1 MPRRER
7 HDSEHRPRVALGR
20 GHGRIQAAI
29 AVGGVAGALGRAGLD
44 RAFPWDGQG
53 WPWSTFMVN
62 VAGTL
67 VLGYL
72 ATRLQERLPPS
83 TYRRPLLGTGLCGAL
98 TTFSTFQVELARLAR
113 DSAYA
118 LAVGYAG
125 ASLAVGL
132 GGVYLATALTRRARL

>member
-1 MPRRER
+1 M
-7 HDSEHRPRVALGR
+7 
-20 GHGRIQAAI
+20 QTAI
-29 AVGGVAGALGRAGLD
+29 AVGGVAGALGRAALD
-44 RAFPWDGQG
+44 RALPWDGHG
-53 WPWSTFMVN
+53 WPWSTFLVN

-98 TTFSTFQVELARLAR
+98 TTFSTFQVELARLAHGG
-113 DSAYA
+113 AFA
-118 LAVGYAG
+118 LAAGYAG
-125 ASLAVGL
+125 ASLALGL